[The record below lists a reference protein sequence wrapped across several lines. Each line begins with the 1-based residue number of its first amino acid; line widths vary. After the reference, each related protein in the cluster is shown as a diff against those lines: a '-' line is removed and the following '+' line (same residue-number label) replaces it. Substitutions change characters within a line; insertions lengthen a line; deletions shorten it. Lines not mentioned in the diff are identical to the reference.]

1 MTPEELKKLNKELLL
16 NAALDLLATNETLTD
31 SQGTALEEIAQ
42 LREENQKLTEENKEL
57 TEENKELN
65 STLKDMNKVLEDLN
79 EQKEDQASGLKVV
92 KYGKDRFQVLTP
104 AFKLNQKQY
113 SFADLKSNEDL
124 VKSILAIEGQGILKP
139 LN

>member
-16 NAALDLLATNETLTD
+16 NAALDLLATNETLAD
-31 SQGTALEEIAQ
+31 FQGSALEEIAQ

-57 TEENKELN
+57 N
-65 STLKDMNKVLEDLN
+65 STLEDMNKVLEDLN
-79 EQKEDQASGLKVV
+79 EQKEDQVSGLKVV

-113 SFADLKSNEDL
+113 SLADLKSNEAL
-124 VKSILAIEGQGILKP
+124 VKSILAIDGQGILKP
-139 LN
+139 IN